1 MRHQTT
7 HLWFIELPDYFTRL
21 FYQHVSARSVKST
34 LGPVSTKRQH
44 QCCNDACDSVLIENN
59 GVTPRMDLQPI
70 FKQFTIFNENR
81 IASVI
86 PTLML
91 RLDVNGPLCEMLG
104 EIEPPKQTVSCLDI
118 LFI

>member
-1 MRHQTT
+1 M
-7 HLWFIELPDYFTRL
+7 
-21 FYQHVSARSVKST
+21 SARSVKST
-34 LGPVSTKRQH
+34 LGPVSTKRQR
-44 QCCNDACDSVLIENN
+44 QRCNDACDSVLIENN

-86 PTLML
+86 PASTL
-91 RLDVNGPLCEMLG
+91 RLGVNGPLRETLG
-104 EIEPPKQTVSCLDI
+104 EIEPPKRTVSRLDI